1 MLLRRH
7 HDLGQVVE
15 EKRHLQA
22 AVAPVDV
29 VFEIVDAIKE
39 AAVAD
44 EEVRFLM
51 LFLLWKLHMS

>member
-7 HDLGQVVE
+7 HDPAQVME

-22 AVAPVDV
+22 AAALVDV
-29 VFEIVDAIKE
+29 VLEIVDAIME
-39 AAVAD
+39 ASAAD
-44 EEVRFLM
+44 QEVRFLM

>member
-7 HDLGQVVE
+7 HDPGQVVE

-22 AVAPVDV
+22 AVALVDAV
-29 VFEIVDAIKE
+29 LEVVDAIKD
-39 AAVAD
+39 AAPSN